1 MDSVQHLKYWFVL
14 KTFSRSEKKVQERI
28 QNLGLEVYLPLITT
42 IRQWSDRKKKI
53 DAPLISCTL
62 FVHCFKDDLKQLYHI
77 QGFHSIL
84 HYLGKPAIVR
94 DIEIRNLKI
103 LLQENVEFERE
114 EFQKLEVGDKVEVIR
129 GPFQG
134 LIATSL
140 EVGRTNK
147 LIVEIESIEQRFV
160 IHVPKSYVR
169 KVN

>member
-1 MDSVQHLKYWFVL
+1 MCWFVV
-14 KTFSRSEKKVQERI
+14 KTNSRSEKKVQERI

-62 FVHCFKDDLKQLYHI
+62 FVHCLKDDLKQLYHI

-84 HYLGKPAIVR
+84 HYIGKPAIVR

-160 IHVPKSYVR
+160 IHVPKSFVR